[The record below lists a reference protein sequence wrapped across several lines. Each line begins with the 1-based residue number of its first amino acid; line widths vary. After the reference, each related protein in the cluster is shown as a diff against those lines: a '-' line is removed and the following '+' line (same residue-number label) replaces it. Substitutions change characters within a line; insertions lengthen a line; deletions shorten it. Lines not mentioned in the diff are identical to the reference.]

1 MAVLNVHERLL
12 PAKPEAVGELIDS
25 LASAD
30 DRLWPIEQ
38 WPPME
43 LDGGLTVGS
52 RGGHGPAVRYTVVG
66 YAPGQWVR
74 FAFSGPR
81 GFDGF
86 HEFAV
91 HPADGDRAVLRH
103 TVAMRPR
110 GSARLT
116 WPLMIRWLHDAV
128 LEDCLDRA
136 ERALT
141 GNVENPARLNGY
153 VRALRGLRKARAAS

>member
-12 PAKPEAVGELIDS
+12 SARPEAVGELIDT
-25 LASAD
+25 LAGAD
-30 DRLWPIEQ
+30 DRLWPVEQ

-43 LDGGLTVGS
+43 LDRGLTVGS
-52 RGGHGPAVRYTVVG
+52 SGGHGPVVRYTVVG

-74 FAFSGPR
+74 FAFREPR
-81 GFDGF
+81 GFHGF

-91 HPADGDRAVLRH
+91 QPADDDRAVLRH
-103 TVAMRPR
+103 TVAMRLR

-136 ERALT
+136 EHALT
-141 GNVENPARLNGY
+141 GSVVSPARRSAY
-153 VRALRGLRKARAAS
+153 VRFLRRLRARSSS